1 MINLLPG
8 ELRLLMRHD
17 LLAFIHRA
25 FLHLHPTETF
35 QSNWHIEAMLA
46 KLEQCRTGQCRR
58 LIINMPPR
66 GLKSIAAS
74 VAFPAWI
81 LGHDPTRRVM
91 CVSYAQELA
100 DKHARDCRSIILS
113 DWYGKLFATR
123 LSDQRNAVGEF
134 TTTANGCRIATS
146 VGGVITGLGADF
158 IIIDDPIKPED
169 ALSDTRR
176 NNANE
181 SIKHTLYSRLNDKR
195 TGCIIIVMQRLHED
209 DPVGHVQRH
218 TQEKW
223 DLLSF
228 PAVAEEPQTFTWAT
242 LLGEF
247 KHHRAIGDVLHPERE
262 PLEQHQILRA
272 SLGEYHYASQYQQ
285 NPAPLGGGMVKEEWF
300 KRYRPNELPGKFDLI
315 LQSWDTANKASE
327 LSDHSVCTTW
337 GQKDKRNYLLNVWR
351 KQVDY
356 PSLKRAVQQQ
366 RDLYQPSVILI
377 EDKGSGTQLIQE
389 LRATGVSAVTP
400 YKSSLDKVMRF
411 AAQTG
416 VVESGLVYLAEQA
429 HWLAEYLHELKTFPK
444 ARYDDQ
450 VDSTSQALEWL
461 SLRKSSSGVGLHG
474 SSKDSRSPSS
484 QSIVGGGGRG

>member
-1 MINLLPG
+1 
-8 ELRLLMRHD
+8 
-17 LLAFIHRA
+17 
-25 FLHLHPTETF
+25 
-35 QSNWHIEAMLA
+35 
-46 KLEQCRTGQCRR
+46 
-58 LIINMPPR
+58 
-66 GLKSIAAS
+66 
-74 VAFPAWI
+74 
-81 LGHDPTRRVM
+81 
-91 CVSYAQELA
+91 
-100 DKHARDCRSIILS
+100 
-113 DWYGKLFATR
+113 
-123 LSDQRNAVGEF
+123 
-134 TTTANGCRIATS
+134 
-146 VGGVITGLGADF
+146 
-158 IIIDDPIKPED
+158 
-169 ALSDTRR
+169 
-176 NNANE
+176 
-181 SIKHTLYSRLNDKR
+181 
-195 TGCIIIVMQRLHED
+195 
-209 DPVGHVQRH
+209 VQRH

-247 KHHRAIGDVLHPERE
+247 KHHRAIGDVLHPKRE
-262 PLEQHQILRA
+262 PLEQHQIQRA

-366 RDLYQPSVILI
+366 RDLYPPSVILI
-377 EDKGSGTQLIQE
+377 EDRGSGTQLIQE

-416 VVESGLVYLAEQA
+416 VVESGLVYLPEQA

-461 SLRKSSSGVGLHG
+461 SLKNRHPAWAFMEAQKILAAQAAKVLWEEEEEVELIGPPGTTLYPHGKPLRMVGVDGRIMVPKFDVPGLLQQIG
-474 SSKDSRSPSS
+474 WKRA
-484 QSIVGGGGRG
+484 